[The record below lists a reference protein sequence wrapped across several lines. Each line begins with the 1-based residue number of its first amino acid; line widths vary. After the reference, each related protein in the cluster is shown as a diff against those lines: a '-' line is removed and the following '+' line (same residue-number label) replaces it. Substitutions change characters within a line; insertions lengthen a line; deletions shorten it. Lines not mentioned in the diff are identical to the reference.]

1 MSVVFYFHNNTCSF
15 ETKSKGRSIV
25 DKHVPEYKKN
35 HIFISESAKSVYICF
50 QDENVTIF

>member
-25 DKHVPEYKKN
+25 NKYVPEYKKI
-35 HIFISESAKSVYICF
+35 IFLFRNQQKVYIF
-50 QDENVTIF
+50 AFKMKM